1 MFFSK
6 SVKKE
11 IENLN
16 HIAIFSLLFLN
27 LDISVIIK
35 GVELN
40 CSVCNPYIY
49 ILLKAS
55 ASQGGSCAHFR
66 CQF

>member
-1 MFFSK
+1 MFFPK
-6 SVKKE
+6 SVKTN

-27 LDISVIIK
+27 MDISVIIN
-35 GVELN
+35 GFELN
-40 CSVCNPYIY
+40 CSVCNPYIP
-49 ILLKAS
+49 LKGS